1 MPVFDDPT
9 TNKSI
14 VDLYEKFK
22 DQKFVT
28 YIAKRFILPKP
39 LDVIALEL
47 GYEVGIFHRLFVEFP
62 DLELKFKNAVEAE
75 ASNEIDL
82 LVKQGSTQ
90 ALRRL
95 VEIIDPLT
103 PALDNK
109 DLITA
114 CRAILSVSKPTGKAP
129 ENSDLDNLMKDLIT
143 GGNGE

>member
-62 DLELKFKNAVEAE
+62 DLELKFKNAVGLKMEQYAE
-75 ASNEIDL
+75 PDQIFTDIYNYALKHNKFNIPSIEVERILSKYAVDISEFNDFLEENTNYGNYIHLD
-82 LVKQGSTQ
+82 KGFYK
-90 ALRRL
+90 LRR
-95 VEIIDPLT
+95 
-103 PALDNK
+103 
-109 DLITA
+109 
-114 CRAILSVSKPTGKAP
+114 
-129 ENSDLDNLMKDLIT
+129 
-143 GGNGE
+143 

>member
-1 MPVFDDPT
+1 MPVFDDPV

-22 DQKFVT
+22 DQKFIV
-28 YIAKRFILPKP
+28 YLAKRFILPKP

-62 DLELKFKNAVEAE
+62 DLELRFKNAVETE

-95 VEIIDPLT
+95 VEIIDPVA

-114 CRAILSVSKPTGKAP
+114 CRAILSVSKPTGKPP